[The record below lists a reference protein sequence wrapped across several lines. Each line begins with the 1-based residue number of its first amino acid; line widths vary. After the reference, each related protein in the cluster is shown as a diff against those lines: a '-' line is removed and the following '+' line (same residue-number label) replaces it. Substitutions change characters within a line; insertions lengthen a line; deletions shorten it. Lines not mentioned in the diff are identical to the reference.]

1 MDQRHKHGSNRSDLN
16 CTQPHKIDD
25 QLYESASLRDALA
38 KTSQHSLFEGRIGF
52 FMSESF
58 FKDFVHGF
66 GFLMSFSAD
75 GAIDEVRMKGAA
87 FLLGK
92 FAVTETRC

>member
-1 MDQRHKHGSNRSDLN
+1 
-16 CTQPHKIDD
+16 
-25 QLYESASLRDALA
+25 
-38 KTSQHSLFEGRIGF
+38 
-52 FMSESF
+52 MSESF

-92 FAVTETRC
+92 FAVNIRDEPVVDFVVNGCHTFNPMKRERAEVVCAWRQGRGRGSRAGPHC